1 MRKQH
6 GFTLMELMVAMAILL
21 TILALTLASLSQ
33 TFRAN
38 QGVTEM
44 ADLEENLR
52 ASMTFMTRDLIQT
65 GEGIPTG
72 GIPIPYGPG
81 LLAINRPSPV
91 GIKSVFPSTY
101 ATIPA
106 VTPGAGLGPNILRL
120 TDTITV
126 LYADNTYPLQQ
137 YPIVSTASSTTT
149 ACAGAIQAKSG
160 TLTITFALSCA
171 NISLETIPIGAGDL
185 IMLTNAQGYALQ
197 TVTGVT
203 ASSNTLVFAPGDAFS
218 LNGNDNPT
226 GNPQG
231 TLGTIEVPAFSGKF
245 PPTTATRIWM
255 ISYFLNN
262 AIGSTGPV
270 LMRQVNMNTPQI
282 VGQVIEDMHITY
294 DVVDGATNPSNV
306 DQPILPDT
314 PAQIRKVNL
323 FLAGRGEYPYSQS
336 NTYFRNNLQ
345 TQVSLRSLAFI
356 QEYK

>member
-1 MRKQH
+1 
-6 GFTLMELMVAMAILL
+6 MELLVAMAILL
-21 TILALTLASLSQ
+21 TILAVTLASLSQ
-33 TFRAN
+33 AFQAN
-38 QGVTEM
+38 QGVTQM

-81 LLAINRPSPV
+81 LVAINRPSPV
-91 GIKSVFPSTY
+91 GIKSTFPSTY
-101 ATIPA
+101 TTIPA
-106 VTPGAGLGPNILRL
+106 ITPGAGLGPNILRPS
-120 TDTITV
+120 DTITI

-137 YPIVSTASSTTT
+137 NPIVSTASGTTT
-149 ACAGAIQAKSG
+149 ACAGSIQAKSG
-160 TLTITFALSCA
+160 TLTITFAPNCA
-171 NISLETIPIGAGDL
+171 NISLETVPIRVGDL

-203 ASSNTLVFAPGDAFS
+203 NSTNTLVFAPGDAFN

-226 GNPQG
+226 GSPQG
-231 TLGTIEVPAFSGKF
+231 TLGTIEVPTFSGKF

-255 ISYFLNN
+255 ISYFLNYVS
-262 AIGSTGPV
+262 GSTG
-270 LMRQVNMNTPQI
+270 LMRQVNMNAPQI
-282 VGQVIEDMHITY
+282 VGQVIEDLQVSY

-306 DQPILPDT
+306 KQPALPDT

-323 FLAGRGEYPYSQS
+323 FLAGRGEYPNQS
-336 NTYFRNNLQ
+336 NTYFRSNLL

-356 QEYK
+356 QKYQ

>member
-1 MRKQH
+1 
-6 GFTLMELMVAMAILL
+6 MELMVAMAILL
-21 TILALTLASLSQ
+21 TILAVTLASLSQ
-33 TFRAN
+33 AFRAN

-91 GIKSVFPSTY
+91 GIKSTFPSTY
-101 ATIPA
+101 TTIPA
-106 VTPGAGLGPNILRL
+106 ITPGAGLGPNILRL
-120 TDTITV
+120 SDTITI
-126 LYADNTYPLQQ
+126 LFADNTYPLQQ
-137 YPIVSTASSTTT
+137 NPIVSTASTSTT
-149 ACAGAIQAKSG
+149 ACPGTIQAKSG
-160 TLTITFALSCA
+160 TLTITFASNCA
-171 NISLETIPIGAGDL
+171 NISLETVPIRAGDL

-197 TVTGVT
+197 TVTSVT
-203 ASSNTLVFAPGDAFS
+203 TSTNTLVFAPGDAFN

-226 GNPQG
+226 GSPQG
-231 TLGTIEVPAFSGKF
+231 TLGTIEVPTFSGKF
-245 PPTTATRIWM
+245 PTTTATRIWM

-262 AIGSTGPV
+262 ASGSTGSM
-270 LMRQVNMNTPQI
+270 LMRQVNMNAPQI
-282 VGQVIEDMHITY
+282 VGQVIEDLQISY

-306 DQPILPDT
+306 KQPALPDT

-323 FLAGRGEYPYSQS
+323 FLAGRGEYPFSQS
-336 NTYFRNNLQ
+336 NTYFRSNLV